1 MGKEVVPMRKRIVKA
16 MAVLLI
22 ALLGSLSGNALGA
35 PDKGEKS
42 VPLIV
47 HAYAVDQ
54 LRFGDV
60 LKIYLEAEDPGDDM
74 MRIATQ
80 IDQDGFTGYPTDF
93 IFLKPQYRGHFKGY
107 LTFPTYSASASFLPE
122 WTNIR
127 VRVSVIDKAGNESKE
142 AIFPVVLVSNRMGAP
157 PAPPPFDGTDLPKIG
172 TVMINLI
179 NPVNQSG
186 VGSPNWHR

>member
-1 MGKEVVPMRKRIVKA
+1 MKKGMLAA
-16 MAVLLI
+16 MVMLMVGLW
-22 ALLGSLSGNALGA
+22 GSLSGNAIGA
-35 PDKGEKS
+35 SQKDEKS
-42 VPLIV
+42 APVIT

-60 LKIYLEAEDPGDDM
+60 LKIYLEAEDPDSDM

-80 IDQDGFTGYPTDF
+80 IDQDGFSGYATDF
-93 IFLKPQYRGHFKGY
+93 IFLKSQYRGHFKGY
-107 LTFPTYSASASFLPE
+107 LIFPTYSASASFLPE

-127 VRVSVIDKAGNESKE
+127 LRVSVIDKAGKESKE
-142 AIFPVVLVSNRMGAP
+142 TVLPVVLVSNRKAAP
-157 PAPPPFDGTDLPKIG
+157 PVPAPFDEKDLPKIG